1 MAEGGGSES
10 MTPKPMRNKHVE
22 YLDFAVEIAHEAG
35 RITLEYHLKNPD
47 VELKADKT
55 PVTEAD
61 HRAEEYLRKA
71 ITERYPKHGI
81 LGEELGEINPGARF
95 RWIIDPIDGTKSF
108 IHGVA
113 IYTVLVGLEISG
125 EAHVGVIH
133 CPPTGETVSAATG
146 LGCNLNGK
154 TCRVRPCDNLEDA
167 YVQTS
172 CWGELYRRRPN
183 MTQALLDAGIH
194 ARTWGDGYGYLLV
207 ASGRSDAMID
217 TIMNLWDKAAVQP
230 VILEAGG
237 NFTDLNGNDSLH
249 TDSSLATAGPLH
261 DIILQMAG
269 KDNRQSG
276 M

>member
-1 MAEGGGSES
+1 

-113 IYTVLVGLEISG
+113 IYTAGGSYI
-125 EAHVGVIH
+125 
-133 CPPTGETVSAATG
+133 
-146 LGCNLNGK
+146 
-154 TCRVRPCDNLEDA
+154 DA
-167 YVQTS
+167 
-172 CWGELYRRRPN
+172 
-183 MTQALLDAGIH
+183 
-194 ARTWGDGYGYLLV
+194 ART
-207 ASGRSDAMID
+207 
-217 TIMNLWDKAAVQP
+217 
-230 VILEAGG
+230 
-237 NFTDLNGNDSLH
+237 
-249 TDSSLATAGPLH
+249 
-261 DIILQMAG
+261 
-269 KDNRQSG
+269 
-276 M
+276 